1 MNRFNVLIKQL
12 DGVEDREML
21 VSEFRVRDALMVRVR
36 DPIAKE

>member
-21 VSEFRVRDALMVRVR
+21 VNEFRVRDALMVRVR